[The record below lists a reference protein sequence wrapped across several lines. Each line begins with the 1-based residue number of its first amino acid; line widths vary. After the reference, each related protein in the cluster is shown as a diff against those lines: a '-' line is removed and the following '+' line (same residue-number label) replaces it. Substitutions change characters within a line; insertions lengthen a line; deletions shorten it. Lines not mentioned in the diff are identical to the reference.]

1 MSSYLNKN
9 IIAGFGKAIQFAIW
23 GAGGAAIGALIA
35 EPFHIIMLQQT
46 FNSLSDIVVKTSI
59 WFGLIGAGIAIALLS
74 ASFQYLK
81 RGLQLSKAIKD
92 GIWVGFL
99 AGAIAGG
106 IAEYLYS
113 SIGPTEFL
121 RIICWGIAGGLLGL
135 GLSFRIPNLGQSRG
149 LAGGFVG
156 GLLGGGLFV
165 LLAVVSGSSQTA
177 ARLFGTAA
185 IGFCIGLM
193 IAIIETAFREA
204 WLEIRYNPRESRTV
218 SLGSQPV
225 SIGGDPN
232 ICTVYAHNAPPVA
245 LRYQLTEGQ
254 ILCED
259 IPAGTTR
266 QVQPGDQQM
275 IGAIAGSQHAE
286 SVPTGTAPL
295 LGVDG

>member
-1 MSSYLNKN
+1 
-9 IIAGFGKAIQFAIW
+9 
-23 GAGGAAIGALIA
+23 
-35 EPFHIIMLQQT
+35 
-46 FNSLSDIVVKTSI
+46 
-59 WFGLIGAGIAIALLS
+59 
-74 ASFQYLK
+74 
-81 RGLQLSKAIKD
+81 
-92 GIWVGFL
+92 
-99 AGAIAGG
+99 
-106 IAEYLYS
+106 
-113 SIGPTEFL
+113 
-121 RIICWGIAGGLLGL
+121 
-135 GLSFRIPNLGQSRG
+135 
-149 LAGGFVG
+149 
-156 GLLGGGLFV
+156 
-165 LLAVVSGSSQTA
+165 
-177 ARLFGTAA
+177 
-185 IGFCIGLM
+185 M